1 MTGKLD
7 YKIPGGKLLRIEVE
21 VESGI
26 VLRALV
32 RGDFF
37 AHPEEL
43 FEAAEAELTG
53 IPTDRLGEAARSLF
67 SRPPLVLFGADPSDI
82 ALALE
87 KASHEAQIH

>member
-1 MTGKLD
+1 MTGRLD
-7 YKIPGGKLLRIEVE
+7 QKIPGGKLLRIEVE

-43 FEAAEAELTG
+43 FEDAEAELAG
-53 IPTDRLGEAARSLF
+53 LPVDRLFEAARSLF
-67 SRPPLVLFGADPSDI
+67 SKPPLELFGADPSDI

-87 KASHEAQIH
+87 RTAREAQIH